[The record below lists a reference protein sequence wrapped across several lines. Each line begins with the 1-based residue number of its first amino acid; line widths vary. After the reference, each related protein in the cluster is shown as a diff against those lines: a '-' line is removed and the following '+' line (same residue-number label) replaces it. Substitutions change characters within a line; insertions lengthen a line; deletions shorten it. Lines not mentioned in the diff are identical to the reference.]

1 MFKVLL
7 GILLD
12 LTSSNIVG
20 ALMISDVVLCMMLKT
35 LPQYIV
41 AFSFRLLLL
50 YLNHDI
56 TYPLLVLFL
65 CLLVLNVFYIFF
77 FSLNSFL
84 FYYGFFLTLSDGFFV
99 VLAILFLF
107 LYNSVVSSSV
117 NIPV

>member
-20 ALMISDVVLCMMLKT
+20 VLMIFDVVLCLSCLK
-35 LPQYIV
+35 LYHNHKHIV

-65 CLLVLNVFYIFF
+65 CLLVGISFF
-77 FSLNSFL
+77 FSLNSF
-84 FYYGFFLTLSDGFFV
+84 FVIITVFFLTLSDGFFV

-107 LYNSVVSSSV
+107 FM
-117 NIPV
+117 